1 MEECAME
8 NVKKLEDMIQEWLKP
23 LPHLPT
29 EWRKWLSQ
37 NVWWITLIGVILSGF
52 AVWGIYQAAVMVN
65 QYTNFLNAV
74 GVTNTVG
81 WTLPMMVSIALFG
94 LTAVIMAMA
103 VGPLK
108 EMKAKGWDLLFLST
122 LVSIAGSVFNYGS
135 GSLATSIIG
144 AVIGAIIGMYF
155 LFEIRS
161 YFKVKKEKA

>member
-1 MEECAME
+1 MEYI
-8 NVKKLEDMIQEWLKP
+8 KKLEDNIQEWLKP
-23 LPHLPT
+23 IPHLPT

-37 NVWWITLIGVILSGF
+37 NVWWITLVGVILSVF
-52 AVWGIYQAAVMVN
+52 AVWGIYQASVYVN
-65 QYTNFLNAV
+65 TYTSFLSAA
-74 GVTNTVG
+74 GITNTVG
-81 WTLPMMVSIALFG
+81 WTIPMMVSIALFA

-135 GSLATSIIG
+135 GSLVTSIIG
-144 AVIGAIIGMYF
+144 AVIGAIISMYF
-155 LFEIRS
+155 LFEVRS